1 MRKILRVFFSVAL
14 LGALCINVYAADVS
28 DLEEK
33 KKDVESK
40 KEEVESIVDE
50 LTAQQDNILSTIKEL
65 DGLVTEFN
73 NQIAELEERKAALL
87 VDIDDTKL
95 ELEDAKEQQ
104 QKQYDAMKLRIQYS
118 YENGDA
124 RYMDTFFTKTDV
136 TDIVNDSEY
145 TEQVYNYDLNML
157 KNLISIKKTV
167 ANKQA
172 ELESELDT
180 VEELES
186 DLTDS
191 KEAMEV
197 LIEGKEKQ
205 VESYAKS
212 IEEKEEVLKEYEADL
227 ASIDAQIDAA
237 IEEYERQHRQ
247 NTGTDLPITWTGG
260 SFQWPVAGSYFYISS
275 YFGPRDLAGTSYHHG
290 LDIPCPTGTPIL
302 AGEDGVVIL
311 STYNSSL
318 GNYVCIDHGGGVTTT
333 YGHNSSLAVS
343 AGQQVKRGDVIA
355 YAGNTGFSFGS
366 HCHFAVRINGS
377 YVDPYPYLY

>member
-1 MRKILRVFFSVAL
+1 MRRLLKTFFAFAL
-14 LGALCINVYAADVS
+14 LGSLCINVYAADVS

-33 KKDVESK
+33 KKDVENK
-40 KEEVESIVDE
+40 KEEVQSIVDE
-50 LTAQQDNILSTIKEL
+50 LTAQQDNILSTIREL
-65 DGLVTEFN
+65 DELVTEFN
-73 NQIAELEERKAALL
+73 NQIAELEERKSGLL
-87 VDIDDTKL
+87 VDIDNTKAELSEAKAL
-95 ELEDAKEQQ
+95 EK
-104 QKQYDAMKLRIQYS
+104 KQYDAMKLRIQYS

-124 RYMDTFFTKTDV
+124 RYMDTFFTKTDI

-157 KNLISIKKTV
+157 KKLISIKKTV
-167 ANKQA
+167 ANKQV

-180 VEELES
+180 VEELE
-186 DLTDS
+186 TDIVDN
-191 KEAMEV
+191 KDAVEI
-197 LIEGKEKQ
+197 LIEGKQKQ
-205 VESYAKS
+205 VESYSKS

-227 ASIDAQIDAA
+227 ASIDAQIDEAL
-237 IEEYERQHRQ
+237 EEYERRHRQ
-247 NTGTDLPITWTGG
+247 NTGSELPITWTGG
-260 SFQWPVAGSYFYISS
+260 SFQWPVAGNYFYISS
-275 YFGPRDLAGTSYHHG
+275 HFGPRDLAGTSYHHG

-302 AGEDGVVIL
+302 AGEAGVVIL
-311 STYNSSL
+311 ATYNSSL

-343 AGQQVKRGDVIA
+343 AGQQVKRGDIIA